1 MNGTGSDKLW
11 DAWFPLLRLEG
22 SGTRAFLHGQTSA
35 DVNGANESQLIRSCW
50 LSATGRLQALLE
62 IRLDSSGA
70 DVLVLAG
77 DAEALASGFDR
88 VIFPADRVRLL
99 PIKQQHRQQ
108 RLRSELSDT
117 SWHEDVQWSGDASR
131 SETAS
136 SQSTAIAAATAPTT
150 ASAEE
155 LERWRLGLG
164 LPLGTGELNGETNPL
179 ELGLGE
185 WLSLSK
191 GCYLGQETIAKVAGR
206 QGVKQQLRCW
216 QLPAEA
222 TTTAAPLTI
231 AAGQQLLQG
240 DERAGVITSVLARE
254 GRYQGL
260 ALVRRAA
267 LEASHL
273 QLAGLATEHPVEIQL
288 DVPAGFRDPELS

>member
-1 MNGTGSDKLW
+1 MNGTGSDKVW

-35 DVNGANESQLIRSCW
+35 NVNGADESQLIRSCW

-117 SWHEDVQWSGDASR
+117 SWHEDVQWWDDASG

-136 SQSTAIAAATAPTT
+136 GQPTGLTAATA
-150 ASAEE
+150 ED

-216 QLPAEA
+216 KLPAAA
-222 TTTAAPLTI
+222 TAMAAPLTI

-240 DERAGVITSVLARE
+240 DERAGVITSVLADE